1 MLLCFNLPQ
10 LPARVQQKSFLLH
23 PEHSTNAPC
32 IQMLIIDQQYL
43 LPSHI
48 MLFSPHLYISD
59 ELHIFVGPHTH
70 IWPPHDWQRSCRW
83 MNILFSPF
91 LSSNNHSQFLAETHW
106 MLFKE
111 DWSQVLNVENIYF
124 LSCGWKIVQD
134 NTERSLKWT
143 FKAPWVSASLKK
155 RREWIV
161 CRYRVITVSCCGCI
175 AVACLP
181 KSQFLITFNSLG
193 PP

>member
-1 MLLCFNLPQ
+1 
-10 LPARVQQKSFLLH
+10 
-23 PEHSTNAPC
+23 
-32 IQMLIIDQQYL
+32 
-43 LPSHI
+43 
-48 MLFSPHLYISD
+48 
-59 ELHIFVGPHTH
+59 
-70 IWPPHDWQRSCRW
+70 
-83 MNILFSPF
+83 
-91 LSSNNHSQFLAETHW
+91 

-111 DWSQVLNVENIYF
+111 DWSQMLNVENIYF

-134 NTERSLKWT
+134 NTERALKWT

-193 PP
+193 PPYTSFSHPEDENPRALSSCLHLFWSRGDWMKMAELDLSKVPTILLLLQAWRAFSLYKREPIKQSASLHSSAPGSFHRHTPSSTYMYAPWWWSTWWWWPW